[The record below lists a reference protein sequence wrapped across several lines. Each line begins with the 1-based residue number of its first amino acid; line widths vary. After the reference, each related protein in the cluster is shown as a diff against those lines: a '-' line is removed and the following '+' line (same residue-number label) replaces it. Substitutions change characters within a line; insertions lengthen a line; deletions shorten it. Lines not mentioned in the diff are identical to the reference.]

1 VRGGIPD
8 RGAARRQISWRRA
21 GAAAKMYKLGIHTGL
36 DLRRRTQAF
45 LTAHFGKAGD
55 YFYGLVRAE
64 DDRPVMAD
72 HRRKSLGAE
81 TTFARDLLAWEEVA
95 PALEPVF
102 AKMWAAY
109 SRPQSPGLT
118 DARPMQVVDPAAR
131 YHHELRLAGVGNGP
145 PKPIRRRR
153 TDRKEISWYG
163 FAAQA
168 RFGADSHIIAE
179 TDGARGWR

>member
-1 VRGGIPD
+1 M
-8 RGAARRQISWRRA
+8 ARARTSKIGCSADQVYSQGRQC
-21 GAAAKMYKLGIHTGL
+21 
-36 DLRRRTQAF
+36 
-45 LTAHFGKAGD
+45 
-55 YFYGLVRAE
+55 
-64 DDRPVMAD
+64 AD
-72 HRRKSLGAE
+72 K
-81 TTFARDLLAWEEVA
+81 RDLLAWEEVA